1 LQHNLS
7 HVSSH
12 NSFDEHRSGH
22 VTLSEPQLMPEM
34 DEPLTINS
42 LKLLGKRKKRD
53 FRNLFL
59 RQVVSGVAMWAG
71 YHEVE
76 EDALTCLVDVLYD
89 TIQELC
95 IMTKSYAEHCNRT
108 QVAVSDFMTAVA
120 SSRKYSLK
128 FPPSMKE
135 LSTKYSLKYPP
146 THKVSGMKESTILRG
161 SEPQPHAGYV
171 PSYLP
176 PYPNPHTY
184 ISTSVG
190 TELRV
195 DYEHYRRIEASRN
208 DKLKQSVYD
217 LVLRDHP
224 SVTVRFED
232 FQLRAL
238 LREQVD
244 DTPLRNLLSRG
255 PAQNSN
261 NVEPI
266 LDETVN
272 NPYIKERIMVKEI
285 LNKKKRKFK

>member
-1 LQHNLS
+1 MLCFFWSNCNS
-7 HVSSH
+7 IFYSS
-12 NSFDEHRSGH
+12 
-22 VTLSEPQLMPEM
+22 
-34 DEPLTINS
+34 
-42 LKLLGKRKKRD
+42 GKRKKRD
-53 FRNLFL
+53 FRDLFL
-59 RQVVSGVAMWAG
+59 RQVVSAVAMSAG
-71 YHEVE
+71 YHEAE
-76 EDALTCLVDVLYD
+76 DDALTVLVDVLYD

-95 IMTKSYAEHCNRT
+95 LMIKNYAEHCNRT
-108 QVAVSDFMTAVA
+108 QVTVSDFITAVD

-128 FPPSMKE
+128 FPRSMNE

-146 THKVSGMKESTILRG
+146 TFKVSGVKETTILRG
-161 SEPQPHAGYV
+161 SEPQPHPPYV
-171 PSYLP
+171 PDFLP
-176 PYPNPHTY
+176 PFPNPHTY

-195 DYEHYRRIEASRN
+195 DYEHYRKIEAARN

-244 DTPLRNLLSRG
+244 DTPLRNFLSRD
-255 PAQNSN
+255 PAQNNNNNNN
-261 NVEPI
+261 NVEPT

-285 LNKKKRKFK
+285 LNRKRCKLT

>member
-1 LQHNLS
+1 LNNAWYAFL
-7 HVSSH
+7 
-12 NSFDEHRSGH
+12 
-22 VTLSEPQLMPEM
+22 EM
-34 DEPLTINS
+34 DEPPTINS
-42 LKLLGKRKKRD
+42 LRLLGKRKKRNFRD
-53 FRNLFL
+53 FVL
-59 RQVVSGVAMWAG
+59 RQVVSAVALSAG
-71 YHEVE
+71 YHEAE
-76 EDALTCLVDVLYD
+76 EDALTFLVDVLYD

-95 IMTKSYAEHCNRT
+95 LMIKSYAEHCNRT
-108 QVAVSDFMTAVA
+108 QVTVSDFITAVA

-128 FPPSMKE
+128 FPRSMNE

-146 THKVSGMKESTILRG
+146 TFKVSGLKETIVLRG
-161 SEPQPHAGYV
+161 SEPQPHAPYI
-171 PSYLP
+171 PNFLP

-184 ISTSVG
+184 ISNPVG
-190 TELRV
+190 AELRV
-195 DYEHYRRIEASRN
+195 DYEHYRKIEAARN

-244 DTPLRNLLSRG
+244 DTPLRNLLSRD
-255 PAQNSN
+255 PAQNTN
-261 NVEPI
+261 NVEQT

-285 LNKKKRKFK
+285 LNRKKRKFT

>member
-1 LQHNLS
+1 
-7 HVSSH
+7 
-12 NSFDEHRSGH
+12 
-22 VTLSEPQLMPEM
+22 M

-59 RQVVSGVAMWAG
+59 RQVVSGVALWAG

-146 THKVSGMKESTILRG
+146 T
-161 SEPQPHAGYV
+161 
-171 PSYLP
+171 
-176 PYPNPHTY
+176 
-184 ISTSVG
+184 
-190 TELRV
+190 
-195 DYEHYRRIEASRN
+195 
-208 DKLKQSVYD
+208 
-217 LVLRDHP
+217 
-224 SVTVRFED
+224 
-232 FQLRAL
+232 L

-285 LNKKKRKFK
+285 LNRKKPVLRDKSYMTICKSTISNYTVIKFLNVQREILHVNKLIKQ